1 MSFLL
6 TEDGFLV
13 ELENGEGYILL
24 EEANL
29 MADQIEVSMPT
40 SIIPEET
47 THTVTVYF
55 RTRGTKLA
63 STPTTIHYRVDCLTT
78 RTEITDWTA
87 FTTVASNI
95 SLTLTSAQ
103 NQILD
108 DSYRTETKQ
117 VTIKA
122 DDGLSTQ
129 VIKPFT
135 YKVRNQQGIN

>member
-1 MSFLL
+1 MNLFL
-6 TEDGFLV
+6 TENDGLIQ
-13 ELENGEGYILL
+13 LESGEGYLLL
-24 EEANL
+24 EDANL
-29 MADQIEVSMPT
+29 MADQIEVSQPT

-55 RTRGTKLA
+55 RTRSTKLS

-78 RTEITDWTA
+78 RREITDWTSY
-87 FTTVASNI
+87 TPVAANFD
-95 SLTLTSAQ
+95 LTLTSAQ

-108 DSYRTETKQ
+108 DAYRTETKQ

-135 YKVRNQQGIN
+135 YKVRNQQGIT